1 MSFKDEVLDVIA
13 EVAEDDIVKT
23 NPDVRIFDEGILDSF
38 ATVNLLMMIN
48 ERLDIDVTIT
58 DFDRDAWAT
67 PNMIVAELEQLK

>member
-1 MSFKDEVLDVIA
+1 MNFRDEVLDVIA

-38 ATVNLLMMIN
+38 ATVNLLMVLN
-48 ERLDIDVTIT
+48 DRLDIDVTIT

-67 PNMIVAELEQLK
+67 PNMIVAELEQLR